1 LALGLLSGQAF
12 ICSFLAIWSDASQA
26 FTSQIDPMGVVNETV
41 EDRISVGW
49 VVDDLMPT
57 VHGELGCDD
66 GRAAAV
72 SLFEDFQDI
81 VTSGGVEW
89 LQSPI
94 VENEKVGA
102 AERAQEA
109 RMTAI
114 AARQGELF
122 EELWNAVIE
131 HRAERKQ
138 AATLA
143 TVW

>member
-12 ICSFLAIWSDASQA
+12 ICSFFTTWPDASQA
-26 FTSQIDPMGVVNETV
+26 FTSQVDPMGVVNETV

-49 VVDDLMPT
+49 VVDDLMPA

-81 VTSGGVEW
+81 VTSGGVER

-114 AARQGELF
+114 AAREGELF
-122 EELWNAVIE
+122 EELWDAVIE
-131 HRAERKQ
+131 HRAII
-138 AATLA
+138 AAGLVA
-143 TVW
+143 KR

>member
-49 VVDDLMPT
+49 VVDDLMPA

-72 SLFEDFQDI
+72 SLFENCRALGALPPPPTNVNVSANID
-81 VTSGGVEW
+81 V
-89 LQSPI
+89 
-94 VENEKVGA
+94 KVLLDGK
-102 AERAQEA
+102 Q
-109 RMTAI
+109 I
-114 AARQGELF
+114 AAVVERRIVAKHDMFVNNSSGF
-122 EELWNAVIE
+122 DASAGTLWPDMANA
-131 HRAERKQ
+131 A
-138 AATLA
+138 
-143 TVW
+143 